1 MNNSSISN
9 YETTRNAMEKKF
21 LEYDQKQMI
30 SKFGL
35 ENSEEYL
42 YMNFVSRKCRISR
55 AEGKVEYYSEAEN
68 VWVHADYNVSMTIFD
83 VLCYSKPDCRLSG
96 KFVSLNALKGLV
108 VASAPGADMFAG
120 NAAYFTNKCRQLQ
133 AACEKLGGTP
143 EKVGDVSYKIPLF
156 DFMDVILQF
165 WDGDEEFAPVLR
177 VLWDENTLNY
187 MHYETT
193 FYAASHL
200 FERLTQLTEN
210 GKMK

>member
-1 MNNSSISN
+1 
-9 YETTRNAMEKKF
+9 MEKKF

-35 ENSEEYL
+35 KNSENYL
-42 YMNFVSRKCRISR
+42 YMNFVGRECRIGR
-55 AEGKVEYYSEAEN
+55 NTGKVEYYSEEEN
-68 VWVHADYNVSMTIFD
+68 AWLHGDYNVSMTIFD
-83 VLCYSKPDCRLSG
+83 VLCYSKPDCGLSG

-108 VASAPGADMFAG
+108 VASAPGPDMFAK
-120 NAAYFTNKCRQLQ
+120 NAVYFTNKCRQLQ
-133 AACEKLGGTP
+133 EACEKLGGIP

-177 VLWDENTLNY
+177 VLWDENTLDY

-193 FYAASHL
+193 FYAASHI
-200 FERLTQLTEN
+200 FERLAQLSEN
-210 GKMK
+210 SRGNRKGKENDR